1 MHGFSGGGDGVGKQ
15 HIDRTESDD
24 ARVAELFRLA
34 SDISLKV
41 DTDGRI
47 RSVHT
52 VDEQLGEE
60 AAAWTGRLWV
70 ETATVE
76 SRPKIE
82 QLIREARAGLGP
94 LRREINQLS
103 ERGEIAVRFV
113 AVPLPEGG
121 LIALGQDLRA
131 VARMQQRL
139 VDSQRAMERDYLRLR
154 SAETR
159 YRLLFQL
166 GSEAV
171 LIVDAANGR
180 VVDLNPAATSM
191 LEATPGRIVGRPVV
205 EFFDPADRELLQ
217 DVMASTRGG
226 GRMEAVRVRIGS
238 QGRPALVSGVA
249 YRQDEGTHILVRM
262 SALDGSPAAKAV
274 MVLPEFPE
282 AMVVTDLDR
291 VVRGA
296 NRAYLD
302 MMGFARLEQALGEN
316 LERRLGRSGAETGI
330 LFGNLREYGLIKDFG
345 TVLRGEFGTVEE
357 VDVTA
362 ASVHDASPG
371 YVFLLRRT
379 PQRSVL
385 SGGAQDLPRSA
396 HDLAELIGRLPL
408 KDIVR
413 ETADVIERLCIE
425 DALRLTNDNRA
436 AAAQMLGVSR
446 QSLYDKLRRYGI
458 GDLGGDDEAD
468 TE

>member
-1 MHGFSGGGDGVGKQ
+1 MHGFLGGGGVVVEHEGGMSGSDGSRFV
-15 HIDRTESDD
+15 RLLE
-24 ARVAELFRLA
+24 LA

-41 DTDGRI
+41 GADGRI

-52 VDEQLGEE
+52 VEE
-60 AAAWTGRLWV
+60 HLREEVAPWVGRTWT
-70 ETATVE
+70 ETATIE

-82 QLIREARAGLGP
+82 QLLRDARAGVGAV
-94 LRREINQLS
+94 RREINQLS
-103 ERGEIAVRFV
+103 DKGEIAVRYV
-113 AVPLPEGG
+113 VTADPEGG
-121 LIALGQDLRA
+121 VIALGQDLRA

-166 GSEAV
+166 GAEPV
-171 LIVDAANGR
+171 LILDAANGR
-180 VVDLNPAATSM
+180 VVDLNPAATAL
-191 LEATPGRIVGRPVV
+191 LEATPGRIVGRPIVDFV
-205 EFFDPADRELLQ
+205 DPADREMLQ
-217 DVMASTRGG
+217 DVIASTRGG
-226 GRMEAVRVRIGS
+226 GRMEPVRVRVGP
-238 QGRPALVSGVA
+238 QVRPALVSGVA
-249 YRQDEGTHILVRM
+249 YRQDEATHLLVRLA
-262 SALDGSPAAKAV
+262 ALDGSPAANAV
-274 MVLPEFPE
+274 MVLPELPE

-302 MMGFARLEQALGEN
+302 IAGFARLEQALGESF
-316 LERRLGRSGAETGI
+316 ERRLGRSGAETGI
-330 LFGNLREYGLIKDFG
+330 LFGNLREYGQIKDFG
-345 TVLRGEFGTVEE
+345 TVLRGEFGTSED

-362 ASVHDASPG
+362 VSVQQGLPG
-371 YVFLLRRT
+371 YVFLIRRT
-379 PQRSVL
+379 PQRPASAVA
-385 SGGAQDLPRSA
+385 GGELPRSA
-396 HDLAELIGRLPL
+396 HDLTELIGRLPL

-458 GDLGGDDEAD
+458 GDLGGDDDSAGE
-468 TE
+468 

>member
-1 MHGFSGGGDGVGKQ
+1 MIGGDVVP
-15 HIDRTESDD
+15 HHDRESYETDD
-24 ARVAELFRLA
+24 RFVHLLEVA
-34 SDISLKV
+34 SDISLRV
-41 DTDGRI
+41 GADGRI
-47 RSVHT
+47 LSVHT
-52 VDEQLGEE
+52 VEE
-60 AAAWTGRLWV
+60 HIRDAVAAWAGRPWT
-70 ETATVE
+70 ETVTIE
-76 SRPKIE
+76 SRPKVE
-82 QLIREARAGLGP
+82 QLLRDARAGTGP
-94 LRREINQLS
+94 VRREINQLS
-103 ERGEIAVRFV
+103 EKGEIAVRYV
-113 AVPLPEGG
+113 TVSAADGG
-121 LIALGQDLRA
+121 VIALGQDLRA

-171 LIVDAANGR
+171 LIIDAANGR
-180 VVDLNPAATSM
+180 VVDLNPAATTL
-191 LEATPGRIVGRPVV
+191 LEATPGRIVGRPLS

-217 DVMASTRGG
+217 DVIASTRGG
-226 GRMEAVRVRIGS
+226 GRMEPIRVRIGS
-238 QGRPALVSGVA
+238 QGRAALVSGVA
-249 YRQDEGTHILVRM
+249 YRQDEATHLLVRLA
-262 SALDGSPAAKAV
+262 ALDGSPVVTAV
-274 MVLPEFPE
+274 MALPELPE

-302 MMGFARLEQALGEN
+302 MAGFARLEQALGES

-330 LFGNLREYGLIKDFG
+330 LFGNLREYGQIKDFG
-345 TVLRGEFGTVEE
+345 TVLRGEFGTSED

-362 ASVHDASPG
+362 VSVQQGLPG
-371 YVFLLRRT
+371 YVFLIRRT
-379 PQRSVL
+379 PQRTVS
-385 SGGAQDLPRSA
+385 SGGGHELPRSA
-396 HDLAELIGRLPL
+396 HDLTELIGRLPL

-458 GDLGGDDEAD
+458 GELGGDDETGD
-468 TE
+468 